1 MIPLLIAGGI
11 NVNDLGVTD
20 WQPAF
25 KQINQIQVA
34 GGYFTIG
41 DNPQALFVRNNYTL
55 RDDFHDQVGNHSLS
69 VGFTGEISKMDINNL
84 YEQPGQFTF
93 NANNTTIQSRA
104 FFLNT
109 FISDRGWK
117 ARVDSSG

>member
-41 DNPQALFVRNNYTL
+41 DNPQALFVRKVSKSAVLFTPML
-55 RDDFHDQVGNHSLS
+55 WKLS
-69 VGFTGEISKMDINNL
+69 
-84 YEQPGQFTF
+84 
-93 NANNTTIQSRA
+93 
-104 FFLNT
+104 
-109 FISDRGWK
+109 
-117 ARVDSSG
+117 